1 MTHSEYKT
9 RIEKINQEEKQLLNQ
24 FNNNNSII
32 ERIKENAKI
41 QKLAALLGVNNG

>member
-1 MTHSEYKT
+1 MNNNDYKKM
-9 RIEKINQEEKQLLNQ
+9 IEKINQQERQLLNQ

-32 ERIKENAKI
+32 EKIKENANL